1 VPEFPD
7 VQTNALAILES
18 QLLNYRSRSSAILDS
33 AQGLSRVYATGG
45 AAKNGTI
52 VSLMADV
59 LGAEV
64 CKNVEFDPETGKWD
78 DANWNACS
86 VGMAYKARWGWERH
100 TTGRKWALFDE
111 VVQECRQRRARARG
125 SASGEDEGI
134 RVVATPGPGAA
145 AYDKSVEWWQALE
158 QRALRE

>member
-64 CKNVEFDPETGKWD
+64 CKN

-100 TTGRKWALFDE
+100 TTGRKWASFDE